1 MPSSLLLHRN
11 KLIDGVSMSA
21 GMALNLRNGVACGAI
36 AGACT
41 ACFARAAFTKL
52 ELMLLMV

>member
-11 KLIDGVSMSA
+11 MLIDAVGTSV

-36 AGACT
+36 AGAHT
-41 ACFARAAFTKL
+41 ACFVLAA
-52 ELMLLMV
+52 